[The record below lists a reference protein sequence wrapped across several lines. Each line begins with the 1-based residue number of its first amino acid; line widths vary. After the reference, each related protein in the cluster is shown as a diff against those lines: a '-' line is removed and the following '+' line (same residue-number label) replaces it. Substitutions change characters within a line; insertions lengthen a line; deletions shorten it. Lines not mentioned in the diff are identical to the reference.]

1 MIRSKE
7 GEKTSLAPDPSA
19 NVKNGSNGIL
29 GVNAILI
36 SVKDLDVALAFYQAA
51 TPFELIK
58 REQIQN
64 DAASDSLFCTPGVEM
79 IRAVL
84 RAPNMLLE
92 LIEFS
97 ENRDRATFK
106 MPIEGP
112 GMTHTCYQTPAEH
125 SGYETF
131 RSAGADILTS
141 GDSPVDLGGYGV
153 TYAYAH
159 DPHGNMLE
167 MEQLDPPVLDRTGY
181 YQSPVLKNQE
191 MWITQ
196 VCLVSPD
203 IERLLAFYAE
213 VLGISPSRR
222 VEVKNSSKAAA
233 IGGVDSLHILGAWF
247 QLDEHSK
254 VLELWQYLDPKTP
267 TERLD
272 KTPRTLGY
280 SFAIEVSDI
289 QVEFQRIQSIEG
301 LHLFGEP
308 VEFDDFI
315 GVYGCDIDGNVFCL
329 RQMLDPASPH
339 SVRALDQ

>member
-1 MIRSKE
+1 MTLRKE
-7 GEKTSLAPDPSA
+7 GAKTSLVPDPSA
-19 NVKNGSNGIL
+19 NVKNSPNGIL

-64 DAASDSLFCTPGVEM
+64 DAASDRLFCTTGAEM
-79 IRAVL
+79 KRAVL

-92 LIEFS
+92 LLEFS
-97 ENRDRATFK
+97 ENRDRATSK
-106 MPIEGP
+106 MPIQGP
-112 GMTHTCYQTPAEH
+112 GMTHTCYQTPAEQ
-125 SGYETF
+125 SGYQAF
-131 RSAGADILTS
+131 RSAGAGILTS
-141 GDSPVDLGGYGV
+141 GESPVDLGGYGV

-167 MEQLDPPVLDRTGY
+167 MEQLDQPVLEHTGY
-181 YQSPVLKNQE
+181 YQSPVLKNQA

-222 VEVKNSSKAAA
+222 VEVKNNAKAAA
-233 IGGVDSLHILGAWF
+233 IGGVESLHILGAWF

-267 TERLD
+267 AERLD
-272 KTPRTLGY
+272 RTPSTLGY
-280 SFAIEVSDI
+280 SFAIEVND
-289 QVEFQRIQSIEG
+289 VLAELQRIQAIEG